1 MKIAMIYDLLIRNG
15 KIIDGTGSPWIQR
28 DVALLDGRIAAVGY
42 FSHKTSDQI
51 IDATGKFVCPGFI
64 DMHTHS
70 DLTIFLAPTAENVI
84 RQGVTTHVTG
94 NCGISP
100 APMSKKYLELLK
112 RQWENWGSEVEW
124 NWQSFGEYLNR
135 LDRTKMSLNI
145 VPLVGHG
152 TIRLAILGFEARAP
166 TTIEMERMREYVEEA
181 MVAGAW
187 GMSTGLVY
195 PTGCFADTNE
205 LITLCRVVVKYHG
218 IYASHIRGERETIT
232 EAVRE
237 AIEIGERAGIP
248 IQISHNAPKYGGWG
262 KTKETL
268 PLIEA
273 ARNRGI
279 DVTVDNDTHTDF
291 GPKMSAILPQ
301 RIREF
306 STDEIVERLKDQEQ
320 RDVIKEEILLD
331 KRPAFG
337 PSGLIVHGRW
347 DRIFLLHCQKNK
359 YIEGKTFAQIATLRN
374 KDPFDVYF
382 DLLIEERDNP
392 VVLFDYIDEAEI
404 ELLLQH
410 PLVIISSDGW
420 VLPEQGI
427 TVSPPPYTPC
437 SYGEYPGVL
446 ERYVREKKV
455 LRLEEAIRKMTSF
468 PAAKLGL
475 LDRGLLR
482 KGMWADITIFEL
494 EKVKDKASNRWPHAF
509 PFENYPHEYP
519 EGIDYVLVNGQLTIE
534 EGMHTGVLNGKLLRH
549 TWVSPNSSTSY
560 K

>member
-1 MKIAMIYDLLIRNG
+1 MIYDILIRNG

-28 DVALLDGRIAAVGY
+28 DVALLDGRIAALGH
-42 FSHKTSDQI
+42 FSHKTAGQI

-70 DLTIFLAPTAENVI
+70 DLTIFFAPTAENVI

-100 APMSKKYLELLK
+100 APMSKKYSELLK
-112 RQWENWGSEVEW
+112 RLWEKVGFEIEW

-135 LDRTKMSLNI
+135 IEQTKMSLNI

-152 TIRLAILGFEARAP
+152 TIRLAVLGFEARAP
-166 TTIEMERMREYVEEA
+166 TTIEMEQMKEYVEEA
-181 MVAGAW
+181 MAAGAW

-195 PTGCFADTNE
+195 PTGCFANTNE
-205 LITLCRVVVKYHG
+205 LIILSRVVAKYHG

-237 AIEIGERAGIP
+237 AIKIGERAGISV
-248 IQISHNAPKYGGWG
+248 QISHNAPKYGGWG

-273 ARNRGI
+273 ARARGVE
-279 DVTVDNDTHTDF
+279 VTVDNDTHTDF

-301 RIREF
+301 WLREF
-306 STDEIVERLKDQEQ
+306 STNEIVERLKDQEQ
-320 RDVIKEEILLD
+320 RGIIKEEILLD

-347 DRIFLLHCQKNK
+347 DRIFLLYCQKNK
-359 YIEGKTFAQIATLRN
+359 DIEGKTFAQIATLRN

-382 DLLIEERDNP
+382 DLLIEERDTP

-427 TVSPPPYTPC
+427 TISPPPYTPC

-482 KGMWADITIFEL
+482 KGMCADITIFEL

-549 TWVSPNSSTSY
+549 TWESPNSFTSY